1 VPHHPQPGYK
11 RDARMDKSIIIHMI
25 IRTPSR
31 VSLQTFIN
39 FVYLSVNKHFTTQ
52 TTFKSGSTTWGILLK
67 VAPNVGH
74 DVKSGSTTWG
84 LLLKNKIEFNPTT
97 LI

>member
-31 VSLQTFIN
+31 ISLQTFIN
-39 FVYLSVNKHFTTQ
+39 FVYLYENKQFTTQ
-52 TTFKSGSTTWGILLK
+52 TTFKSGSITWGILLK

-74 DVKSGSTTWG
+74 DVESGSTNMG
-84 LLLKNKIEFNPTT
+84 PAVKK
-97 LI
+97 